1 MAVIAELVDELRTV
15 GAELVDLGR
24 VARLLSWDQETMM
37 PRRGAPWRARQRAAL
52 QGLYHER
59 KILATIMEQR
69 VEYNE
74 KLGRY
79 PTIEDRLRFGGELV
93 SAIGDALL
101 ADR

>member
-1 MAVIAELVDELRTV
+1 MN
-15 GAELVDLGR
+15 
-24 VARLLSWDQETMM
+24 VA
-37 PRRGAPWRARQRAAL
+37 